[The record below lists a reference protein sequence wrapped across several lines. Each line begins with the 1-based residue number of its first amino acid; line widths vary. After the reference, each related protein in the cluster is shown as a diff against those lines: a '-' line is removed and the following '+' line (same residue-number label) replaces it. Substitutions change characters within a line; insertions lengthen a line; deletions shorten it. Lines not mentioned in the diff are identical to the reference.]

1 MNTKKAL
8 LLSGIGL
15 FSLTMVL
22 SPMTIKGPGVG
33 KGPGAGIDTMNAAA
47 MDAGGGGEGGGEG
60 GASGGG
66 GEGGGGGDPSG
77 GDRGPG
83 GGQTGGGQSD
93 AGDSAEGGTD
103 GGQGG
108 GQGSGQGGAGERSGG
123 KGDGGGNAGGENAG
137 GEGGEVGGAAT
148 GEASVDLPAADDG
161 EMSLGSGSTEPR
173 PRPAIGTMPPAL
185 PAGKADGQS
194 RPAPPAARVEEA
206 KLELPP
212 AVIVSL
218 QEAAERGDAEAQFEL
233 AVAYEKGLHVD
244 QDTAWAARWYGRA
257 AFRGHSEAQYKYASL
272 KLAGPGARQDLVGA
286 YRWLTIAAQ
295 RGHDRAD
302 EARVKL
308 ELRLS
313 IDQLYREQAWAE
325 AFEPATSVSPWDP
338 PTVEFLQSKLAEL
351 GYDPGP
357 ADGFLGPRTTAALEN
372 YKKNR
377 GWTATKHLSED
388 LLQIIRKEDR

>member
-1 MNTKKAL
+1 LNLQMNTRKAL
-8 LLSGIGL
+8 LLSGVGL
-15 FSLTMVL
+15 FSLTIVL

-33 KGPGAGIDTMNAAA
+33 EGPGAGIDTMNAAA

-123 KGDGGGNAGGENAG
+123 KGAGGGNAG
-137 GEGGEVGGAAT
+137 GEGGEVGGNAT
-148 GEASVDLPAADDG
+148 GEASVDLPAVDDG
-161 EMSLGSGSTEPR
+161 EALLRLGDTEPR
-173 PRPAIGTMPPAL
+173 SRPAIGTMPPAL

-206 KLELPP
+206 KLESPP
-212 AVIVSL
+212 AAIVSL

-233 AVAYEKGLHVD
+233 AVAYEKGLRVN

-272 KLAGPGARQDLVGA
+272 KLTGARQDLSGA
-286 YRWLTIAAQ
+286 YRWLTIAALQ
-295 RGHDRAD
+295 GHGKAD
-302 EARVKL
+302 EARAKL

-313 IDQLYREQAWAE
+313 IDQLYREQAWTA
-325 AFEPATSVSPWDP
+325 AFEPATTVSPWDP
-338 PTVEFLQSKLAEL
+338 PTVEFLQNKLTEF

-357 ADGFLGPRTTAALEN
+357 ADGFMGPRTTAALEN
-372 YKKNR
+372 YKKDR

>member
-1 MNTKKAL
+1 MNTRKAL

-22 SPMTIKGPGVG
+22 SPIVVKGPSV
-33 KGPGAGIDTMNAAA
+33 GIDPMQANAK
-47 MDAGGGGEGGGEG
+47 DAGGDGEGGGG
-60 GASGGG
+60 AAASGGA

-83 GGQTGGGQSD
+83 GGQTGGAQGS
-93 AGDSAEGGTD
+93 AGDSAEGGTE
-103 GGQGG
+103 GGQSG
-108 GQGSGQGGAGERSGG
+108 GQGSGQGGTGERSGG
-123 KGDGGGNAGGENAG
+123 KGDGGENAG
-137 GEGGEVGGAAT
+137 GEGGEVGGNAA
-148 GEASVDLPAADDG
+148 GEASVDVPAGDDA
-161 EMSLGSGSTEPR
+161 ETSARLGAAKSQTH
-173 PRPAIGTMPPAL
+173 PAIGTMPPAL

-206 KLELPP
+206 KLESPP
-212 AVIVSL
+212 AAIVSL

-233 AVAYEKGLHVD
+233 AVTYEKGLHVD

-257 AFRGHSEAQYKYASL
+257 AFRGHSEAQYRYASL
-272 KLAGPGARQDLVGA
+272 KLTGPGARQDLGGA
-286 YRWLTIAAQ
+286 YRWLTLAALQ
-295 RGHDRAD
+295 GHGKAD
-302 EARVKL
+302 EARAKL

-313 IDQLYREQAWAE
+313 IDQLYREQAWAA
-325 AFEPATSVSPWDP
+325 AFEPATTVSPWDR
-338 PTVEFLQSKLAEL
+338 PTVEFLQNKLAEL

>member
-1 MNTKKAL
+1 MNTRKAL

-15 FSLTMVL
+15 FSLTIVL
-22 SPMTIKGPGVG
+22 SPMTIKGPGVS

-47 MDAGGGGEGGGEG
+47 MDAGGGGEGGGSG

-108 GQGSGQGGAGERSGG
+108 GQGGAGERSGG
-123 KGDGGGNAGGENAG
+123 KGDGGKGDGGKGEGGENAG
-137 GEGGEVGGAAT
+137 GEGGEVGGNAA

-161 EMSLGSGSTEPR
+161 EMSARLGAAKSQAH
-173 PRPAIGTMPPAL
+173 PAIGTMPPNL
-185 PAGKADGQS
+185 PAGETESQS
-194 RPAPPAARVEEA
+194 RLAPPAARVEEA
-206 KLELPP
+206 KLESPP
-212 AVIVSL
+212 AAIVSL

-233 AVAYEKGLHVD
+233 AVAYEKGLLVN

-272 KLAGPGARQDLVGA
+272 KLTGARQDLSGA
-286 YRWLTIAAQ
+286 YRWLTIAALQ
-295 RGHDRAD
+295 GHGRAD
-302 EARVKL
+302 EARAKL

-313 IDQLYREQAWAE
+313 IDQLYREQAWTA
-325 AFEPATSVSPWDP
+325 AFEPATTVSPWDP
-338 PTVEFLQSKLAEL
+338 PTVEFLQNKLAEL

-357 ADGFLGPRTTAALEN
+357 ADGFMGPRTTAALEN
-372 YKKNR
+372 YKKSR
-377 GWTATKHLSED
+377 GWTATNHLSED

>member
-1 MNTKKAL
+1 MNARKAL

-22 SPMTIKGPGVG
+22 SPMTVKGPGVG
-33 KGPGAGIDTMNAAA
+33 KGSNVGIDTMHAAA
-47 MDAGGGGEGGGEG
+47 KDAGGDGEGGGSG

-83 GGQTGGGQSD
+83 GGETGGGQSD

-108 GQGSGQGGAGERSGG
+108 GQGSGQDGAGERSGG
-123 KGDGGGNAGGENAG
+123 KGAG
-137 GEGGEVGGAAT
+137 GEGSEVGGDAA
-148 GEASVDLPAADDG
+148 GEASVDLPAG
-161 EMSLGSGSTEPR
+161 EDAEASMRSVGTESR
-173 PRPAIGTMPPAL
+173 PRPTIGTMPPAL

-206 KLELPP
+206 KLEVPP
-212 AVIVSL
+212 AAIVSL
-218 QEAAERGDAEAQFEL
+218 QEAAGRGDAEAQFEL
-233 AVAYEKGLHVD
+233 AVAYEKGLRVN

-272 KLAGPGARQDLVGA
+272 KLAGARQDLSGA
-286 YRWLTIAAQ
+286 YRWLTIAALQ
-295 RGHDRAD
+295 GHGKAD
-302 EARVKL
+302 EARAKL

-313 IDQLYREQAWAE
+313 IDQLYREQAWTA
-325 AFEPATSVSPWDP
+325 AFEPATTVSPWDP
-338 PTVEFLQSKLAEL
+338 PTVEFLQNKLTEF

-357 ADGFLGPRTTAALEN
+357 ADGFMGPRTTAALEN
-372 YKKNR
+372 YKKDR